1 MFLAEQLTSLTP
13 QEREEWIENITNHVQ
28 NQGLKSAKVEISHL
42 ELAIKECNRT
52 GLDESETIFSVI
64 SAYDVPKFKFNTD
77 RKKFELDNS
86 QSSLLPAAN
95 FKSVYLA
102 DRYTILYQRTIRHEL
117 FSPIIPGTTCAV
129 KKFTLKLIE
138 NLLSSSKMNE
148 IVILG
153 YLTQFTEGKYYLEDP
168 TGTVPL
174 DMSATQFHNG
184 LVCEGCFV
192 LAEGNYSDG
201 LLKVSGLGFPPAEL
215 ANSSRAYFG
224 TINSWGGKSKTL
236 LKYSP
241 RLLEIEK
248 SNTDA
253 TFIFLSDCLLD
264 NPIVLDK
271 LSSLFNGY
279 NDCPPIA
286 IVLMG
291 PFINDP
297 NNMFLL
303 KQKLNL
309 LADTLQQCARLK
321 EETDIILVPSLDDPS
336 AAKILPRPPLPQSLC
351 KDFLRKVPKTI
362 LATNPCRLQY
372 CTQQFVVCRA
382 DLVTKFCR
390 NTIHF
395 PTVGQLEDH
404 VIEYFVYWLV
414 FFIYLSCI

>member
-1 MFLAEQLTSLTP
+1 MINYSNF
-13 QEREEWIENITNHVQ
+13 IENIYYV
-28 NQGLKSAKVEISHL
+28 
-42 ELAIKECNRT
+42 CN
-52 GLDESETIFSVI
+52 
-64 SAYDVPKFKFNTD
+64 
-77 RKKFELDNS
+77 
-86 QSSLLPAAN
+86 
-95 FKSVYLA
+95 
-102 DRYTILYQRTIRHEL
+102 RYTILYQRTIRHEL
-117 FSPIIPGTTCAV
+117 FSPTILGTTCAV

-168 TGTVPL
+168 SGIVPL
-174 DMSATQFHNG
+174 DFSSTQFHNG

-192 LAEGNYSDG
+192 LAEGSYSDG
-201 LLKVSGLGFPPAEL
+201 ILKVAGLGFPPAEL

-253 TFIFLSDCLLD
+253 TLIFLSDCLLD

-271 LSSLFNGY
+271 LTSLFNGY

-286 IVLMG
+286 IIFMG

-297 NNMFLL
+297 NNMFSL

-309 LADTLQQCARLK
+309 LADILQQCPRLK

-351 KDFLRKVPKTI
+351 NDFIRKVPKTI

-372 CTQQFVVCRA
+372 CTQQIVICRA

-395 PTVGQLEDH
+395 PTAGQLEDH
-404 VIEYFVYWLV
+404 VIQ
-414 FFIYLSCI
+414 FFFFQF